1 MKIHKTPIEDLLVL
15 EPTVHQDER
24 GFFIETYNAKRLE
37 SLGIVHDF
45 VQDNH
50 SKSTHKGTVRGLHLQ
65 FEPYAQTKLVRCSK
79 GAILDVALDLRE
91 DSPTY
96 LQSFSVV
103 LSEENK
109 TQLLVPKGFAH
120 GFMTLEDDTE
130 VMYKVDAYY
139 DKASDYSLDW
149 QEPRF
154 NIVWPKLDAF
164 LSDKDA
170 KAASYEQYV
179 KDLKRTREG
188 QR

>member
-1 MKIHKTPIEDLLVL
+1 MNIKTTSIKDLLVL

-37 SLGIVHDF
+37 RLGIVHDF

-50 SKSTHKGTVRGLHLQ
+50 SKSTLKGTVRGLHLQ
-65 FEPYAQTKLVRCSK
+65 FEPYAQTKLVRCTK
-79 GAILDVALDLRE
+79 GAIFDVAVDLRE
-91 DSPTY
+91 ASPTY
-96 LQSFSVV
+96 LHAFSVV

-139 DKASDYSLDW
+139 DKASDYSLYW
-149 QEPRF
+149 KEPRF
-154 NIVWPKLDAF
+154 HITWPELEAL

-179 KDLKRTREG
+179 KDLKRIREG

>member
-1 MKIHKTPIEDLLVL
+1 MNIKTTPIKDLLVL
-15 EPTVHQDER
+15 EPTVHQDDR

-50 SKSTHKGTVRGLHLQ
+50 SKSTRKGTVRGLHLQ
-65 FEPYAQTKLVRCSK
+65 FEPHAQTKLVRCTK
-79 GAILDVALDLRE
+79 GAIFDVAVDLRQ

-96 LQSFSVV
+96 LQAFSLV

-109 TQLLVPKGFAH
+109 SQLLVPRGFAH

-139 DKASDYSLDW
+139 DKASDYSIYW
-149 QEPRF
+149 KEPRF
-154 NIVWPKLDAF
+154 RITWPKLDAV

-170 KAASYEQYV
+170 KATSYQQYV
-179 KDLKRTREG
+179 KDLKRIKEG